1 MTRMP
6 RNPRYL
12 PYLSCFVALALVLMP
27 GMDFPARSTQGQAL
41 AAAKTYNS
49 KGKQENTRNL
59 FETCRLKKVERDEET
74 RCIYRRQSGGNDVII
89 SNDDPNVPC
98 QRQFQCKR
106 TE

>member
-1 MTRMP
+1 MTRTP

-12 PYLSCFVALALVLMP
+12 PCLAALVLAATLAIP
-27 GMDFPARSTQGQAL
+27 GLNLPGGAISGQAL

-49 KGKQENTRNL
+49 KGNQENTRNL
-59 FETCRLKKVERDEET
+59 FETCRLRKVERDEET
-74 RCIYRRQSGGNDVII
+74 RCIYRRQSGGNDVVI
-89 SNDDPNVPC
+89 SNEDPNVPC